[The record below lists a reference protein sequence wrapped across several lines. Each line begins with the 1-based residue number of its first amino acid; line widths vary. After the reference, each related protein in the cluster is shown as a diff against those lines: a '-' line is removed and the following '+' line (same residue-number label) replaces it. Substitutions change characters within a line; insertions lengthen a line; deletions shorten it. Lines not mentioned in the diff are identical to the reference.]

1 MRHVGKQ
8 VGVGGGFF
16 LEELAEQELLV
27 VVVVVVRRSGVSHG
41 LGSEL
46 GVKVRLREIE
56 DWRRR
61 ARKRDAKETDTKHC
75 C

>member
-8 VGVGGGFF
+8 VGVSGGFF
-16 LEELAEQELLV
+16 LEELAEQELVV

-46 GVKVRLREIE
+46 GVKVRL
-56 DWRRR
+56 
-61 ARKRDAKETDTKHC
+61 
-75 C
+75 

>member
-16 LEELAEQELLV
+16 LEELAEQELV
-27 VVVVVVRRSGVSHG
+27 VVVGRSGVSHG

-46 GVKVRLREIE
+46 GVKVTLREIE

-75 C
+75 CC

>member
-16 LEELAEQELLV
+16 LEELAEQEL

>member
-16 LEELAEQELLV
+16 LEELAEQELFV
-27 VVVVVVRRSGVSHG
+27 VVGRSGVSHG

-75 C
+75 CC

>member
-16 LEELAEQELLV
+16 LEELAEQEL
-27 VVVVVVRRSGVSHG
+27 VVVVRRSGVSHG
-41 LGSEL
+41 FGSEL

-56 DWRRR
+56 YWRRR

>member
-16 LEELAEQELLV
+16 LEELAEQELV
-27 VVVVVVRRSGVSHG
+27 VVVVVLRRSGVSHG

-46 GVKVRLREIE
+46 GVKVRL
-56 DWRRR
+56 
-61 ARKRDAKETDTKHC
+61 
-75 C
+75 

>member
-16 LEELAEQELLV
+16 LEELAEQEL
-27 VVVVVVRRSGVSHG
+27 VVVVVRRSGVSHG

-46 GVKVRLREIE
+46 GVKVRL
-56 DWRRR
+56 
-61 ARKRDAKETDTKHC
+61 
-75 C
+75 